1 MVNDITLTQSM
12 RTALYYLQ
20 QTNDL
25 MDTTTER
32 LSTGKKVNSALD
44 DPVAYFTAKS
54 HTDRANDLQIL
65 KDNMSEGIQT
75 IESAN
80 SGIEAI
86 QDLVDQADSIITSAK
101 TADAADIAGL
111 EDQWD
116 EIMGQIDDL
125 ATDAV
130 YKGVNLLAGDTLT
143 VNFEGTHKL
152 DVVGFDSS
160 SSGLGLSA
168 AVDFTDSA
176 ELDAKAAA
184 IDAALSSLRT
194 NSQALSSNL
203 AIVNTRNDFTTNMI
217 NNLTAGANN
226 LTLADMNEESANQ
239 LALETRQS
247 LGISSL
253 SMASDAAQSVLQ
265 LFQ

>member
-1 MVNDITLTQSM
+1 
-12 RTALYYLQ
+12 
-20 QTNDL
+20 
-25 MDTTTER
+25 MDRTTER

-54 HTDRANDLQIL
+54 HTDRANDLQVL

-75 IESAN
+75 IESVN

-101 TADAADIAGL
+101 TADAGDLAGL
-111 EDQWD
+111 QDQWT
-116 EIMGQIDDL
+116 EIMTQIDDL

-143 VNFEGTHKL
+143 VKFEGSHKL
-152 DVVGFDSS
+152 DVVGFDASN
-160 SSGLGLSA
+160 SGLGFTA
-168 AVDFTDSA
+168 AADFSSSA
-176 ELDAKAAA
+176 ELETHAAEVE
-184 IDAALSSLRT
+184 AALSSLRT
-194 NSQALSSNL
+194 NAQTLSSNL
-203 AIVNTRNDFTTNMI
+203 SIVNTREDFTTNMI
-217 NNLTAGANN
+217 NNLLTGADN
-226 LTLADMNEESANQ
+226 LTLTDMNEEAANE

-247 LGISSL
+247 LGITSL
-253 SMASDAAQSVLQ
+253 SMASNAAQSVLQ